1 MRVPRISLL
10 RVRSTRLTVRR
21 SRALIDAAVGL
32 AMAVATEHVPN
43 RMGEAQTIV
52 QELASAGTLIG
63 FCTDER
69 VTCAIRG
76 LAKLAAHK
84 VALAIHVAATA
95 NDDEAPAAAAATP
108 PEAPEVCACATVFTD
123 EPLLQPPKKELRARP
138 PSHLKMFR
146 TQDLML
152 DAFAQ
157 ASISWRTSS
166 SQRERLVAP
175 FQRSTWLTKGM
186 VRSL

>member
-1 MRVPRISLL
+1 
-10 RVRSTRLTVRR
+10 
-21 SRALIDAAVGL
+21 
-32 AMAVATEHVPN
+32 MAVATEHVPN
-43 RMGEAQTIV
+43 RVGEAQTIV
-52 QELASAGTLIG
+52 QELASDGTLIG

-69 VTCAIRG
+69 VACAIRG
-76 LAKLAAHK
+76 LAELAAHK
-84 VALAIHVAATA
+84 VALAIAATA
-95 NDDEAPAAAAATP
+95 NEDEAPAAAAAAP
-108 PEAPEVCACATVFTD
+108 QEAPEVCACATVFTD
-123 EPLLQPPKKELRARP
+123 EPPKKELGAPP

-175 FQRSTWLTKGM
+175 FRRSTWLTKGM